1 MTILVIGGAGGM
13 VAGALARLD
22 GVIAVGRPHA
32 DLAEPATLQR
42 MLDAHAPHAVICA
55 GAYTQVDA
63 AESDEAT
70 AMRLNAEGPGALA
83 RFCAERAT
91 PLVFVS
97 TDYVFDGAKTG
108 SYVESD
114 PVAPINAYGRSKRAG
129 EEAVRAA
136 GGRHVIVRTSWIH
149 APWGRNF
156 VRTMLTH
163 AASARHLRVVDDQI
177 GAPTYAPHLA
187 GALHDIALSLA
198 HGGEGGVFHVTNAG
212 ACTWRMFAEA
222 IFAGAEKRGGPST
235 TVEAITTDDYPTP
248 AARPRNSRLDI
259 SAARRAFGVD
269 LPDWRVGLD
278 VCLDVL
284 AAEGWPLTPR

>member
-1 MTILVIGGAGGM
+1 MTILVIGGARGM

-22 GVIAVGRPHA
+22 GVVALGRPHA

-42 MLDAHAPHAVICA
+42 TLDAHAPRAVICA

-63 AESDEAT
+63 AENNEAT
-70 AMRLNAEGPGALA
+70 AMRLNADGPGALA
-83 RFCAERAT
+83 RFCAERDT

-97 TDYVFDGAKTG
+97 TDYVFDGTKAG
-108 SYVESD
+108 PYSEDD

-129 EEAVRAA
+129 EDAVRAA

-149 APWGRNF
+149 APWGKNF

-163 AASARHLRVVDDQI
+163 AVAGRPLRIVDDQI

-187 GALHDIALSLA
+187 RALHDIAASLTR
-198 HGGEGGVFHVTNAG
+198 GGDGGTLHVTNAG
-212 ACTWRMFAEA
+212 ACSWRMFAEA
-222 IFAGAEKRGGPST
+222 IFDAAEKRGGPST
-235 TVEAITTDDYPTP
+235 TVEAITTADYPTP

-278 VCLDVL
+278 ACLD
-284 AAEGWPLTPR
+284 AIATDGWPRN

>member
-13 VAGALARLD
+13 VAGALAQLD
-22 GVIAVGRPHA
+22 GVVALGRPHV
-32 DLAEPATLQR
+32 DLAEPDTMR
-42 MLDAHAPHAVICA
+42 RTLDAHAPRAVICA

-63 AESDEAT
+63 AESDEAA
-70 AMRLNAEGPGALA
+70 AMQLNAEGPGALA
-83 RFCAERAT
+83 TFCAARAT

-97 TDYVFDGAKTG
+97 TDYVFDGTKTG
-108 SYVESD
+108 SYAEDD
-114 PVAPINAYGRSKRAG
+114 PVAPINAYGRSKLAG

-136 GGRHVIVRTSWIH
+136 GGRHAIVRTSWIH
-149 APWGRNF
+149 APWGKNF

-163 AASARHLRVVDDQI
+163 AAAGRPLRVVDDQI

-187 GALHDIALSLA
+187 DALHDIAVSLT

-222 IFAGAEKRGGPST
+222 IFAGAEKRGGPFT
-235 TVEAITTDDYPTP
+235 TVEAITTEQYPTP

-278 VCLDVL
+278 ACLDAL
-284 AAEGWPLTPR
+284 AAAGWPRN

>member
-1 MTILVIGGAGGM
+1 MTVLVIGGARGM

-22 GVIAVGRPHA
+22 GVIALGRPHV
-32 DLAEPATLQR
+32 DLAQPDTMQR
-42 MLDAHAPHAVICA
+42 VLDAHAPRAVICA

-63 AESDEAT
+63 AEGDEAT
-70 AMRLNAEGPGALA
+70 AMMLNADGPGALA
-83 RFCAERAT
+83 AVCAQRAT
-91 PLVFVS
+91 PLVFIS
-97 TDYVFDGAKTG
+97 TDYVFDGAKNG
-108 SYVESD
+108 SYAEED
-114 PVAPINAYGRSKRAG
+114 PVAPINAYGRTKLAG

-136 GGRHVIVRTSWIH
+136 GGRHAIIRTSWIH

-156 VRTMLTH
+156 VRTMLMH
-163 AASARHLRVVDDQI
+163 AAAGRPLRVVDDQI

-187 GALHDIALSLA
+187 GALHDIAISLT
-198 HGGEGGVFHVTNAG
+198 HGGDGGTFHVTNAG

-235 TVEAITTDDYPTP
+235 TVEAITTADYPTP

-278 VCLDVL
+278 ACLDAL
-284 AAEGWPLTPR
+284 AADDWPLN